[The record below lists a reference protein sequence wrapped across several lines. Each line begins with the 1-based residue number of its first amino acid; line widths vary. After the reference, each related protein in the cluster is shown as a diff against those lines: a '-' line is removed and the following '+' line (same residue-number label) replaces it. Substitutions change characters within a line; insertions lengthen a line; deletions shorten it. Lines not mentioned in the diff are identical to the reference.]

1 MASYRESTFVNP
13 LHASGNRCKEL
24 AKELLGGSLVPPA
37 LDQDIQDVALLID
50 RPPQIVMFALDRQ
63 KYFLQVPLVPRPGA
77 AAPELIGIVLS
88 ALAAPLAKGFI
99 GHHHAAF
106 QQHLFDIAEAQ
117 AEAEVQ

>member
-24 AKELLGGSLVPPA
+24 AKELLGGSLVPTA

-63 KYFLQVPLVPRPGA
+63 KYFIHLPLVTRPGPA
-77 AAPELIGIVLS
+77 ATELSSIR
-88 ALAAPLAKGFI
+88 LAEFATPFANRFVS
-99 GHHHAAF
+99 HTHATF
-106 QQHLFDIAEAQ
+106 K
-117 AEAEVQ
+117 